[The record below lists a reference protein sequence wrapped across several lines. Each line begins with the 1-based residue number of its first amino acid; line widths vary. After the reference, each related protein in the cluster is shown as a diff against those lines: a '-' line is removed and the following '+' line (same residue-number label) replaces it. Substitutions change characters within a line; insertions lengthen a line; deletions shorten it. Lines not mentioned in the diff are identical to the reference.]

1 MSIAMNFSNLEDG
14 LKSCVCF
21 IMYKIRVG
29 IIALH
34 FANCEVNSSYFD
46 CKIVNH
52 TNVKHF
58 FPLENLICP
67 HFIFSHYIHI

>member
-14 LKSCVCF
+14 LKSCVYF

-34 FANCEVNSSYFD
+34 FANCEVNSSYL
-46 CKIVNH
+46 
-52 TNVKHF
+52 TVK
-58 FPLENLICP
+58 L
-67 HFIFSHYIHI
+67 